1 MKSQEMEDRL
11 ISFAALIIE
20 ICEELPKTQA
30 GIILSNQLVK
40 SGTSSALNY
49 GEARGAETR
58 KDFIHKTKIVLKEL
72 RETLVGLK
80 IILKFNLFRDI
91 QKLNLALKE
100 NNELV
105 SIFVTS
111 TKTLQKNNLPDK

>member
-1 MKSQEMEDRL
+1 MKSQEMEDRV

-20 ICEELPKTQA
+20 ICKELPKTQA
-30 GIILSNQLVK
+30 GMILSNQLVK

-80 IILKFNLFRDI
+80 IIMKSNLYKNT

-100 NNELV
+100 NDELV

-111 TKTLQKNNLPDK
+111 TKTLQKNNLPEK

>member
-1 MKSQEMEDRL
+1 MEDRL
-11 ISFAALIIE
+11 INFAALIIE
-20 ICEELPKTQA
+20 ICESLPNSQA
-30 GIILSNQLVK
+30 GKILSDQLIK
-40 SGTSSALNY
+40 SGTSCALNY
-49 GEARGAETR
+49 GEARGAESR

-80 IILKFNLFRDI
+80 IIDKSNMYENSK
-91 QKLNLALKE
+91 KLQFALNE

-111 TKTLQKNNLPDK
+111 TKTMQKKTI